1 MENTYGQYE
10 PDQRQGQPPYPPHR
24 PYGHQQPDQPP
35 HQGAMSEPLPP
46 TGDED
51 RLDWQ
56 AMAASTGR
64 DPRAEPV
71 PAPRTHRSQSTK
83 ARISFTPK
91 RLLIGAGTLVV
102 IIGGTVAGLAF
113 TAGPSYAQP
122 WCASTLNYMYTST
135 PTGTFQD
142 YLNELQYEEN
152 QGAPTGQLLS
162 DEQQFSQDAAS
173 AQSDSLYA
181 GLGDLA
187 AEQSDLAAVKTD
199 AEAINRACG
208 MPGTWNI
215 GKLSVPSGT

>member
-1 MENTYGQYE
+1 M
-10 PDQRQGQPPYPPHR
+10 
-24 PYGHQQPDQPP
+24 
-35 HQGAMSEPLPP
+35 
-46 TGDED
+46 
-51 RLDWQ
+51 
-56 AMAASTGR
+56 
-64 DPRAEPV
+64 
-71 PAPRTHRSQSTK
+71 
-83 ARISFTPK
+83 
-91 RLLIGAGTLVV
+91 

-162 DEQQFSQDAAS
+162 DEQQVSQDAAS

-199 AEAINRACG
+199 AEAINQACG